1 MRISIDNEVSID
13 RELHKVHSSYI
24 TIDDKS
30 ADLTEQI
37 LIIPASTSYTTAA
50 LSLATAPIL
59 TYITVKDKSNN
70 TGLNI
75 RFNGAT
81 DTSFKLDPDLLL
93 EEVITS
99 VSINNT
105 SSDDKVVIFLQATG
119 SVDYKL
125 TVN

>member
-1 MRISIDNEVSID
+1 MRISIDHEVLID
-13 RELHKVHSSYI
+13 RELHKDKSSYI
-24 TIDDKS
+24 TLDDVS
-30 ADLTEQI
+30 ANLTEQI
-37 LIIPASTSYTTAA
+37 LIVPASTSYTTAS
-50 LSLATAPIL
+50 LSLASSAVF
-59 TYITVKDKSNN
+59 TYITVKDRSNN

-81 DTSFKLDPDLLL
+81 DTSFKLDPDLLI
-93 EEVITS
+93 EEAITS

-105 SSDDKVVIFLQATG
+105 STSDQVVIFLQATA

>member
-1 MRISIDNEVSID
+1 MRVSIDHEVLID
-13 RELHKVHSSYI
+13 RELHKGMSSYI
-24 TIDDKS
+24 TLDDNS
-30 ADLTEQI
+30 ANLTEQI
-37 LIIPASTSYTTAA
+37 LIIPASTAYTTAS
-50 LSLATAPIL
+50 LSLASSAVF

-105 SSDDKVVIFLQATG
+105 STSDQVVIFLQATG